1 MPKVFRETLGID
13 VDFIRI
19 HRNGVRAQHNGKP
32 VSITAKLSD
41 RSKKD
46 EILNAQKTKKIEK
59 QKLPFFISPQQP
71 PSIVATKNKTY
82 DKFNSLR
89 RQNISARLHRD
100 HILLGTV
107 LPIKRRF
114 QSSQILTHSRSHRS
128 RRKTWT
134 LLKLNLLIQL

>member
-13 VDFIRI
+13 VDFVRI

-100 HILLGTV
+100 HILLGDGSTYKEEV
-107 LPIKRRF
+107 PIITNADAL
-114 QSSQILTHSRSHRS
+114 QITPEQTQDLDSFN
-128 RRKTWT
+128 
-134 LLKLNLLIQL
+134 LNLLIQL